1 MKKMR
6 CLIACLCLGACTLFS
21 CSDEENV
28 SESTKLTPDEHK
40 EKLEKIG
47 LDAIAKVNAAD
58 HEDLLRTMD
67 YFYEIVDNSNL
78 EVERDESAT
87 AVAGMLKAAASIC
100 KQNNLGGI
108 SHFASPQNDL
118 YAAAQYYGIYT
129 YDESRNRWRRTDSEN
144 SLEFHFENQVG
155 DPVVI
160 SVSASGSETF
170 VDLYEDG
177 GTRYQAMIPEH
188 AEGKVELDGETLF
201 SLSSDLNVNNSNR
214 TADISVTFVANGYEY
229 KQEIHATPSNASTDL
244 SLTINGDRILSA
256 NASVDGEDMT
266 TEEQINDLV
275 DGYGDAQ
282 DLFKGATAEV
292 HIMDDAIIRASCSN
306 IKALVDLLDDL
317 DESYDWREQEEQE
330 YNDKVAEAY
339 NKYMTAELYYT
350 DGDNVIATL
359 SMQSY
364 FEPYDYYY
372 GYEDEE
378 DGYYDYEP
386 VITFVSDESTF
397 SMESYFDDV
406 SFNDLI
412 NSAEDLADE
421 YENYLQYLLN

>member
-129 YDESRNRWRRTDSEN
+129 YDENRNRWRRTDSEN

-160 SVSASGSETF
+160 SVSASGSAR
-170 VDLYEDG
+170 DLTDRQYKERA
-177 GTRYQAMIPEH
+177 GTAKSAGTDIEIPH
-188 AEGKVELDGETLF
+188 IRQ
-201 SLSSDLNVNNSNR
+201 SLPRRQTKFSSD
-214 TADISVTFVANGYEY
+214 F
-229 KQEIHATPSNASTDL
+229 PSRHFPYRPPFPD
-244 SLTINGDRILSA
+244 
-256 NASVDGEDMT
+256 
-266 TEEQINDLV
+266 
-275 DGYGDAQ
+275 
-282 DLFKGATAEV
+282 
-292 HIMDDAIIRASCSN
+292 
-306 IKALVDLLDDL
+306 
-317 DESYDWREQEEQE
+317 
-330 YNDKVAEAY
+330 
-339 NKYMTAELYYT
+339 
-350 DGDNVIATL
+350 TL
-359 SMQSY
+359 SQGLVCMVSGKTTLVFPAFPSFCSRRPLPVCSWPSAPKAQGSGTETGY
-364 FEPYDYYY
+364 SRPAGSRKNY
-372 GYEDEE
+372 GPHRSRPPEV
-378 DGYYDYEP
+378 P
-386 VITFVSDESTF
+386 
-397 SMESYFDDV
+397 
-406 SFNDLI
+406 
-412 NSAEDLADE
+412 
-421 YENYLQYLLN
+421 